1 MLNPATLLPMQMR
14 PLEHDC
20 VGNTDTIYL
29 SHSNIESEPQYQGTL
44 VSTVKRPG
52 YVFFKKTLPHGYY
65 SLISIWTVYLKLS
78 GVICLQKVR
87 QMVIAQRGKQS

>member
-52 YVFFKKTLPHGYY
+52 YVLFQENVATWLLFSY
-65 SLISIWTVYLKLS
+65 
-78 GVICLQKVR
+78 
-87 QMVIAQRGKQS
+87 